1 MELKLKKYESKVV
14 EILEDGSAILE
25 LPEEMC
31 NELGWKEGDTLKIKV
46 ENDTII
52 LEKENGCKSTN

>member
-1 MELKLKKYESKVV
+1 MKLKKYESKIV

-31 NELGWKEGDTLKIKV
+31 NELDWKPGDTLKIKV

-52 LEKENGCKSTN
+52 LEKEDECKSNN